1 MTCLNCNDKNSIVLC
16 DMCDENITRCL
27 KLIKKRNKLNEEIE
41 NLEYVIA
48 LAKSGGLNIAIPVES
63 VFTVKRE
70 ESNYIKINTNKKR

>member
-70 ESNYIKINTNKKR
+70 ESNYIKINII

>member
-1 MTCLNCNDKNSIVLC
+1 MTCLNCNDKNSIILC
-16 DMCDENITRCL
+16 DICDENITRCL
-27 KLIKKRNKLNEEIE
+27 KLIKKRNKLNEEIG

-70 ESNYIKINTNKKR
+70 ESNYIKINII

>member
-48 LAKSGGLNIAIPVES
+48 LAKSGGL
-63 VFTVKRE
+63 KD
-70 ESNYIKINTNKKR
+70 